1 MNRSLSIFILAVLS
15 LGLHSCKVRL
25 QSTDCTPKLSSIDST
40 VADALDANRF
50 EVGMITFKAKAELTE
65 NNNTQN
71 FDVHFRMIEDS
82 AVWVRV
88 SALGI
93 EGVRLLVERD
103 SVTMINRLNK
113 TYVHTS
119 TDYLRE
125 LAGVDFSM
133 KQLQDFLVANP
144 LHSGKQLR
152 PINVEVI
159 GDVLAVIQDGIH
171 YTYQVNDCDRLDA
184 LQSVDSKS
192 QQYLYTKYTD
202 FKKVRKRGIVPGMI
216 AVSYADENKK
226 TELKLKYT
234 NASTEEFGSLAI
246 NIPSRYTNALE

>member
-1 MNRSLSIFILAVLS
+1 MKRSISIFIVAVLS

-25 QSTDCTPKLSSIDST
+25 QSTDCQPKASGLGAP
-40 VADALDANRF
+40 VALALDESRF
-50 EVGMITFKAKAELTE
+50 QVGMITFKAKAELTE

-125 LAGVDFSM
+125 LAGVDFNM
-133 KQLQDFLVANP
+133 TQLQDFLVGNP
-144 LHSGKQLR
+144 LHTAQQIR
-152 PINVEVI
+152 PFNVDLLGEVFS
-159 GDVLAVIQDGIH
+159 VIQDGVH
-171 YTYQVNDCDRLDA
+171 YTYQVNDCSRLDA
-184 LQSVDSKS
+184 LRSLDKKT
-192 QQYLYTKYTD
+192 QQRVYAKYSD
-202 FKKVRKRGIVPGMI
+202 FKKVRKRGIIPGLI
-216 AVSYADENKK
+216 EVEHTDGLKK

-234 NASTEEFGSLAI
+234 YVSTEEFGSLAI
-246 NIPSRYTNALE
+246 NIPSRYANALE